1 MQGWR
6 PPQAWFA
13 LNIRQRFENIAE
25 IHSEPFFPL
34 PQRQGQNSSPQHH
47 GQQMEAKISKL
58 WRFFLLLS
66 ILESVQEVKE
76 GRTLGE
82 DEKREGKL
90 KGLVVAENSQRGPKF
105 KEQVTSMWY
114 DVLSWGRDAFGRV
127 YNNIERWNPL
137 QCFHTGFRCLLIAS
151 PSSLILSLFLLVPS
165 FGCGIQPTQTFEDHI
180 TYSKAPDLPSLRFPG
195 PLLFLRPG
203 A

>member
-1 MQGWR
+1 METTPGMVCTKHTAAFWEHCGNSL
-6 PPQAWFA
+6 WT
-13 LNIRQRFENIAE
+13 LLSSS
-25 IHSEPFFPL
+25 SET
-34 PQRQGQNSSPQHH
+34 G
-47 GQQMEAKISKL
+47 SKL
-58 WRFFLLLS
+58 PSPAPWAADGSEYFQVVAVLLLLS
-66 ILESVQEVKE
+66 ILESVREVKE
-76 GRTLGE
+76 DRTLGE

-90 KGLVVAENSQRGPKF
+90 KGLVAAENSQRGTKF

-114 DVLSWGRDAFGRV
+114 NVLSWGRDAFVCV
-127 YNNIERWNPL
+127 YNNVERWNPL
-137 QCFHTGFRCLLIAS
+137 WCFHTGFRCLLIAS
-151 PSSLILSLFLLVPS
+151 PSSLILYRFLLVPS